1 MECGDQDPV
10 ERALREVSNS
20 LTALMGTL
28 RMIQECGDVGSTHL
42 DRCLGL
48 SRRMAKGVERLSSA
62 RCSSGP
68 DGSPS
73 PGNDAESESG
83 AVRPLRVTH
92 IPRVRGDDLG
102 RVAGPAA
109 LGARVALGGD
119 RSSEDGGRSR
129 APRGVLLAK
138 AASIQPAR

>member
-1 MECGDQDPV
+1 MECGDKDPI

-48 SRRMAKGVERLSSA
+48 SRRMAKGVERLSSMTSRPPA
-62 RCSSGP
+62 
-68 DGSPS
+68 
-73 PGNDAESESG
+73 DAPHQGGELGIRVG
-83 AVRPLRVTH
+83 A
-92 IPRVRGDDLG
+92 
-102 RVAGPAA
+102 AA
-109 LGARVALGGD
+109 IARVACSGD

-129 APRGVLLAK
+129 GPRGVLRAE
-138 AASIQPAR
+138 AAAVQPAR